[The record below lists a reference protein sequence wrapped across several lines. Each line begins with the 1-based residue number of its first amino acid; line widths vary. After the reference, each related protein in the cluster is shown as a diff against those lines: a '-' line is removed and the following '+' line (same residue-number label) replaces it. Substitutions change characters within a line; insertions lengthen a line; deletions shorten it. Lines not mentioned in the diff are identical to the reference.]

1 MTRLQAAMLAGGA
14 GMASSALFMLVLS
27 GSPIGLLA
35 AQLIPLPIWLVA
47 LAAGPMAAAIAVG
60 SATVML
66 SVLIAAPVGIGF
78 LAGFGLPVQF
88 LSWVALMGRS
98 RPDGGR
104 EWISAGWMTTAWVGC
119 GMVVV
124 VTAIIALPGEP
135 GVAEEQIRQTF
146 SRLLET
152 ALGQPGMPS
161 EVSGVV
167 ELMAA
172 LPAII
177 VVSWMIVHLLNG
189 IAAQAI
195 LMKLGR
201 ALRPNPTAASLV
213 LPLDVAAILAFSAAF
228 GVVGQDPGLA
238 YIGRNL
244 MVIMACAYLLAGF
257 AAVHRWTARFKQRR
271 WVLVGVY
278 ASAAVLQY
286 PLAAL
291 SLIGL
296 IDQLAQARQRLAG
309 EDPTSV

>member
-1 MTRLQAAMLAGGA
+1 
-14 GMASSALFMLVLS
+14 
-27 GSPIGLLA
+27 LA
-35 AQLIPLPIWLVA
+35 AQLIPLPIWLIA
-47 LAAGPMAAAIAVG
+47 LTAGPTAAAIAVG

-66 SVLIAAPVGIGF
+66 SVLVAVPAGIGF
-78 LAGFGLPVQF
+78 LAGFGLPAQF
-88 LSWVALMGRS
+88 LSWVALMGRP

-104 EWISAGWMTTAWVGC
+104 DWISAGWMTTAWVGC
-119 GMVVV
+119 GMVVI
-124 VTAIIALPGEP
+124 VTVIIALPGEP
-135 GVAEEQIRQTF
+135 GMAEEQIRQTLN
-146 SRLLET
+146 RLLET
-152 ALGQPGMPS
+152 ALVQPGVRD
-161 EVSGVV
+161 EASGVV
-167 ELMAA
+167 EMMAA
-172 LPAII
+172 LPAVI

-189 IAAQAI
+189 IIAQAI
-195 LMKLGR
+195 LVKLGR

-213 LPLDVAAILAFSAAF
+213 LPLAVAAILAFAAAF
-228 GVVGQDPGLA
+228 GAFGQDPGLA

-244 MVIMACAYLLAGF
+244 LVVTACAYLLAGF

-271 WVLVGVY
+271 WVLIGVY